1 MPRWLRLI
9 FLFFPPLGVG
19 ALNVLHPIA
28 HTPIYDGILHHVD
41 WWIGLHLL
49 NLAGFPLVGFAAFL
63 LTDGIGTPAAILSRT
78 AAAVFIP
85 IYAGFDALMGIGT
98 GTLVKVVSTLS
109 PDQRAAFEPIVDSYW
124 NSGIIMATAVVGS
137 IAWTIALLSAAVAL
151 TVRERRWLVGSV
163 SVVIFFVI
171 GWARTNLMS
180 ADGGTIS
187 TAWWV
192 FVALIGLV
200 MLAVGKPRLPAV
212 LLVWAAALFGAAH
225 PMPTGPLGLACFFGA
240 AVCTEFFQ
248 RTRIR
253 AGREG

>member
-1 MPRWLRLI
+1 LRYI
-9 FLFFPPLGVG
+9 FIFIPPLGVG

-28 HTPIYDGILHHVD
+28 HAPLYEGILHHVD

-49 NLAGFPLVGFAAFL
+49 NLAGFPLIGFAAFL
-63 LTDGIGTPAAILSRT
+63 LTDGIRTPVAILSRT

-98 GTLVKVVSTLS
+98 GILVKVVSTLS
-109 PDQRAAFEPIVDSYW
+109 PDQRAAVEPVLDSYW
-124 NSGIIMATAVVGS
+124 NSDIIVATAVVGS

-151 TVRERRWLVGSV
+151 TVRKRRWLVGSV
-163 SVVIFFVI
+163 AVVLFFVI

-187 TAWWV
+187 TGWWV
-192 FVALIGLV
+192 VVALIGLV
-200 MLAVGKPRLPAV
+200 MLAVGEPRLPAV

-248 RTRIR
+248 RVRMQA
-253 AGREG
+253 AGEG